1 MPTLR
6 YIRPITDIRGC
17 GRGMALIEL
26 RNLGR
31 TYDLGEVQVHA
42 LRSVTLDI
50 RAGEFLALIGPSGS
64 GKSTLMNPV
73 GCLDRPTT
81 GSYRLDGVNVGR
93 LGVDALARLRNRQI
107 GFVFQNFNLLP
118 RTTALENVEVPM
130 LYDPGMTRR
139 ARHRRAKELLAR
151 VGLGDRLAHK
161 PNQLSGGQQQRVA
174 IARSLVNRPSILLC
188 DEPTGNLDTRTSREI
203 MAFFR
208 ELNRT
213 EGLTVILVTH
223 DVEVARQADRA
234 VVLVDGDVVVD
245 TPDIERAQAALHQ
258 RSALDAEE

>member
-1 MPTLR
+1 M
-6 YIRPITDIRGC
+6 RGC
-17 GRGMALIEL
+17 GRAMALIEL

-64 GKSTLMNPV
+64 GKSTLMNTV

-81 GSYRLDGVNVGR
+81 GSYHLDGVDVGR
-93 LGVDALARLRNRQI
+93 LGVDALARLRNHQI

-130 LYDPGMTRR
+130 LYDPGTTRR
-139 ARHRRAKELLAR
+139 TRRKRAKELLAR
-151 VGLGDRLAHK
+151 VGLGDRLDHK

-234 VVLVDGDVVVD
+234 VVLVDGEVVVD

>member
-1 MPTLR
+1 MSQGSGPGRNGGTGRPWASRLRARARFLWLPRPDPARSLPNNRPSPDDSVPLSTRRVETLMPDGQSVRCGT
-6 YIRPITDIRGC
+6 IMRGC
-17 GRGMALIEL
+17 GGAMALIEL

-64 GKSTLMNPV
+64 GKSTLMNTV

-81 GSYRLDGVNVGR
+81 GSYHLDGVDVGR

-130 LYDPGMTRR
+130 LYDPGTTRR
-139 ARHRRAKELLAR
+139 ARHRRAKELLAP
-151 VGLGDRLAHK
+151 VGLGDRLGPK
-161 PNQLSGGQQQRVA
+161 PNQP
-174 IARSLVNRPSILLC
+174 ARGPQPRGATAPPPPNPPPI
-188 DEPTGNLDTRTSREI
+188 P
-203 MAFFR
+203 
-208 ELNRT
+208 
-213 EGLTVILVTH
+213 
-223 DVEVARQADRA
+223 
-234 VVLVDGDVVVD
+234 
-245 TPDIERAQAALHQ
+245 
-258 RSALDAEE
+258 